1 VTGHEVILVRHGQ
14 TEWSLSG
21 KHTGHTDIPLTDLG
35 RRQADALGGMLGAAE
50 FALVL
55 SSPLIRAWETME
67 RAGYAGAGSDGL
79 LEWDYGVY
87 EGERT
92 ADIRTE
98 IPDWSVWVWLSR
110 TMLSTIRTTPGF
122 AAAFLK
128 GPLGG
133 NEQVDEFTAGRGK
146 PRVGPRAWFVGRAH
160 TTTPIPGRFR
170 RTLRKRR
177 GAGGRPPTK
186 ARPVARC

>member
-1 VTGHEVILVRHGQ
+1 LDHHVTGHEVILVRHGQ

-55 SSPLIRAWETME
+55 SSPLIRAW
-67 RAGYAGAGSDGL
+67 
-79 LEWDYGVY
+79 
-87 EGERT
+87 
-92 ADIRTE
+92 
-98 IPDWSVWVWLSR
+98 
-110 TMLSTIRTTPGF
+110 
-122 AAAFLK
+122 
-128 GPLGG
+128 
-133 NEQVDEFTAGRGK
+133 
-146 PRVGPRAWFVGRAH
+146 AH